1 MAWKPCDFDRR
12 QYLIDASGF
21 EEKII
26 SDVGSELSE
35 FNEDAE
41 DIAFELAY
49 CRYRIAKL
57 ERFIRNGVEYG
68 YIRVPDQPDPGW
80 FTVEEIMNL

>member
-1 MAWKPCDFDRR
+1 MT
-12 QYLIDASGF
+12 DAAGF
-21 EEKII
+21 EGKII

-41 DIAFELAY
+41 DLAVEVAY
-49 CRYRIAKL
+49 SRYRIAKL
-57 ERFIRNGVEYG
+57 ERFISNGVEYG
-68 YIRVPDQPDPGW
+68 YIRVPDWPDPGW

>member
-12 QYLIDASGF
+12 QYLTDAAGF
-21 EEKII
+21 EGKII
-26 SDVGSELSE
+26 SDVGSELCE

-41 DIAFELAY
+41 ALAVELSY

-57 ERFIRNGVEYG
+57 EQFIRNGVEYG
-68 YIRVPDQPDPGW
+68 YIRVPDWPDPGW
-80 FTVEEIMNL
+80 FTVEDIMNL